1 MKNLALLCLLFII
14 FSPSSL
20 FSQQLVINEVSQG
33 PSGSKEYVEFLVI
46 PGTGSYQC
54 NNYCIDLRNWIIDD
68 NNGYFSGGPTSGVG
82 IANGAVRF
90 KNDPFWQCIP
100 IGTII
105 LVYNDL
111 DVNSAIPAND
121 FSTTD
126 GNCRLILPISSTY
139 FENQTVSPTTAA
151 MTYPTNGWLP
161 GGLWGPISMANGGD
175 SFQIYAPTNL
185 STPTHG
191 VSWVNNNINTIIYF
205 STSATNSVYYFGNT
219 INNNPSNQANWISG
233 TCSSPNNQTPGL
245 PNNAANTS
253 FISSLTN
260 NCAGPLVATL
270 SASVDAGSCQ
280 CNGSATVSASGSIP
294 GYSYSWYNASN
305 VSINQSTPTASNLCA
320 GSYYCVVSSFIN
332 CTDTV
337 LVTINSTSN
346 SIIPTFSPIAPI
358 CAGGTI
364 NLPATSTNGISGS
377 WSPAINNTATT
388 TYTFTPD
395 PNQCASSTTLT
406 VQVSNSNTP
415 TFNTISPI
423 CAGGTINLPATSTNG
438 ISGSWSPAINNTATT
453 TYTFTPDPNQCAS
466 STTLTVQVSN
476 SNTPTFN
483 TISPICIG
491 GTINLPAIS
500 TNGISGSWSPA
511 INNTATTTYTFTPD
525 ANQCASSTTLTVQ
538 VSNSIIP
545 TFNPIAPIC
554 AGGTINLP
562 ATSTN
567 GISGSWTP
575 AINNTATTTYT
586 FTPDPNQCASSTT
599 LTVQVSNSNTPT
611 FNTISPIC
619 AGGTINLPA
628 TSTNGISG
636 SWSPAI
642 NNTATTTYT
651 FTPDPNQCASST
663 TLTVQILNAIT
674 PTFNQLGPFCEG
686 TIAPNLSNASLE
698 GITGVWGPPGIN
710 TGAVGTNTYVFV
722 SNPGQC
728 ATNQS
733 MTITVNPNVTPIFSE
748 QEPIC
753 FGDNLVLPSLSTNGI
768 NGSWSPSFNNTN
780 TTTYTFT
787 SVNGQCAANA
797 TMTIEV
803 LSLPP
808 IEAGNNI
815 TICLGQS
822 ASLSGNGGISY
833 TWSDNVQNGVPFT
846 PANTNVYYLT
856 GSDINGCEAFDSVL
870 ITVVPIPNASFS
882 ANPSVGMAPLNVS
895 FTNSSSN
902 ATFYNWQFGDG
913 STSVQE
919 NSTHIYTNSGEF
931 VVWLITSNGF
941 CQDSVSQLIQVLE
954 PGAPEITVP
963 NVVTP
968 NGDGSNDEWFI
979 TTENISELN
988 VIILN
993 RWGNQIAIIQNTADS
1008 WDGRTD
1014 SGDEVTDG
1022 TYFYTYEAKGTKGQY
1037 FSGHGFLTLIR

>member
-1 MKNLALLCLLFII
+1 MKNFAIISIFFVLLPI
-14 FSPSSL
+14 SSL
-20 FSQQLVINEVSQG
+20 FSQQLILNEVSQG
-33 PSGSKEYVEFLVI
+33 PSGSKEFVEFLVI

-54 NNYCIDLRNWIIDD
+54 NNYCIDLRSWIIDD

-105 LVYNDL
+105 LIYNDL
-111 DVNSAIPAND
+111 DVNTSIPAND

-139 FENQTVSPTTAA
+139 FENQTVSPSTAA
-151 MTYPTNGWLP
+151 MTYPSSGWLP
-161 GGLWGPISMANGGD
+161 GGSWGPISMANGGD
-175 SFQIYAPTNL
+175 SFQIYAPTSL

-191 VSWVNNNINTIIYF
+191 VSWVNNNINTFIYF
-205 STSATNSVYYFGNT
+205 ATSATNSVYYFGNT
-219 INNNPSNQANWISG
+219 IDNNPSNQANWISG

-305 VSINQSTPTASNLCA
+305 VSINQSTSTASNLCA
-320 GSYYCVVSSFIN
+320 GSYYCVVSSNIN

-346 SIIPTFSPIAPI
+346 SIIPTFSPITPI
-358 CAGGTI
+358 CTGGTI

-415 TFNTISPI
+415 TFNPIPPI
-423 CAGGTINLPATSTNG
+423 CAGGTINLPSTSTNG
-438 ISGSWSPAINNTATT
+438 ISGSWSPSINNTATT
-453 TYTFTPDPNQCAS
+453 TYTFTPNPNQCAS
-466 STTLTVQVSN
+466 STTLTVQV
-476 SNTPTFN
+476 
-483 TISPICIG
+483 
-491 GTINLPAIS
+491 
-500 TNGISGSWSPA
+500 
-511 INNTATTTYTFTPD
+511 
-525 ANQCASSTTLTVQ
+525 
-538 VSNSIIP
+538 
-545 TFNPIAPIC
+545 
-554 AGGTINLP
+554 
-562 ATSTN
+562 
-567 GISGSWTP
+567 
-575 AINNTATTTYT
+575 
-586 FTPDPNQCASSTT
+586 
-599 LTVQVSNSNTPT
+599 
-611 FNTISPIC
+611 
-619 AGGTINLPA
+619 
-628 TSTNGISG
+628 
-636 SWSPAI
+636 
-642 NNTATTTYT
+642 
-651 FTPDPNQCASST
+651 
-663 TLTVQILNAIT
+663 LNAIT
-674 PTFNQLGPFCEG
+674 PTFNQLGPFCQG
-686 TIAPNLSNASLE
+686 TIAPTLSNTSLE
-698 GITGVWGPPGIN
+698 GITGEWGPPGIN

-728 ATNQS
+728 ASNQY

-787 SVNGQCAANA
+787 SLNGQCVANA
-797 TMTIEV
+797 TMTVEV

-808 IEAGNNI
+808 IEAGNNF
-815 TICLGQS
+815 TICAGQF
-822 ASLSGNGGISY
+822 ATLSGNGGISY
-833 TWSDNVQNGVPFT
+833 TWSENVQNGVPFT
-846 PANTNVYYLT
+846 PTNTNVYYLT
-856 GSDINGCEAFDSVL
+856 GADINGCEAFDSVL
-870 ITVVPIPNASFS
+870 ITIVPIPNASFL
-882 ANPSVGMAPLNVS
+882 ANPTIGMAPLNVS
-895 FTNSSSN
+895 FTNNSSN

-919 NSTHIYTNSGEF
+919 NSSHIYSNSGEF
-931 VVWLITSNGF
+931 VVWLIASNGF
-941 CQDSVSQLIQVLE
+941 CQDSISQLIQVLE

-968 NGDGSNDEWFI
+968 NGDGMNDDWFI

-988 VIILN
+988 VIIFN
-993 RWGNQIAIIQNTADS
+993 RWGNQIATIQNTTDS
-1008 WDGRTD
+1008 WDGKTD

-1022 TYFYTYEAKGTKGQY
+1022 TYFYKYEAKGTNGQY